1 LSDDDMDM
9 QLAGRKVLV
18 TGASRGIGAGIARAF
33 AREGCD
39 IVLVARSQPALDD
52 CARAIEAETG
62 RSVQTAA
69 LSLAE
74 RGAAQDLAAR
84 FPDIDILVNNAGA
97 IPAGSLQELE
107 EQAWRDSWD
116 LKVFGYIDL
125 SRAYLPRLRARP
137 DGGVVVNII
146 GAAGDMLDPAYIAG
160 SVGNAALIA
169 FTRAVG
175 STSLEQNV
183 RMVGINPGPVATDRH
198 ERILR
203 KRALAQFGD
212 GDRWR
217 ELLVSLPLG
226 RAARVEEIA
235 AMAVMLA
242 SPLSAYTSGAVVSI
256 DAGLTWRR
264 RPVG

>member
-1 LSDDDMDM
+1 MDM

-39 IVLVARSQPALDD
+39 LVLVARTPTTLEDVAH
-52 CARAIEAETG
+52 AIRAETG
-62 RSVQTAA
+62 RHVQTAA
-69 LSLAE
+69 VSLVE
-74 RGAAQDLAAR
+74 RGAAEEIAHR
-84 FPDIDILVNNAGA
+84 FPDIDVLVNNAGA
-97 IPAGSLQELE
+97 IPAGNLQEVG
-107 EQAWRDSWD
+107 EQAWRDGWD
-116 LKVFGYIDL
+116 LKVFATINL
-125 SRAYLPRLRARP
+125 SRVYLPRMECRP
-137 DGGVVVNII
+137 EGGVVLNII
-146 GAAGDMLDPAYIAG
+146 GAAGEMLDPAYVAG

-175 STSLEQNV
+175 STSLDRNV

-198 ERILR
+198 ERMLR
-203 KRALAQFGD
+203 QRARTQLGD
-212 GDRWR
+212 EERWR
-217 ELLVSLPLG
+217 ELLAHLPLG
-226 RAARVEEIA
+226 RAARVQEIA

-242 SPLSAYTSGAVVSI
+242 SPLSAYTSGTVVSI